1 MHNNHFWSRS
11 FYWKDSVSVQSLR
24 FLIMRHFIQGGGDS
38 KELWGSLALS
48 TPSETGLS
56 QAFFFKEKGKKQT
69 ELFEEFTTKLF
80 SKKECSKIGSV
91 GCGKGRPLLQAPP
104 PNGCVRSAHCFL
116 FKPLPFRVKS
126 SAWDEFSFNNVLKA
140 PSLTN
145 SLVSTRNLCV

>member
-56 QAFFFKEKGKKQT
+56 QAFFFKEKEKKNRQ
-69 ELFEEFTTKLF
+69 
-80 SKKECSKIGSV
+80 
-91 GCGKGRPLLQAPP
+91 
-104 PNGCVRSAHCFL
+104 NFL
-116 FKPLPFRVKS
+116 K
-126 SAWDEFSFNNVLKA
+126 
-140 PSLTN
+140 N
-145 SLVSTRNLCV
+145 SLQNFSPKRNVAK